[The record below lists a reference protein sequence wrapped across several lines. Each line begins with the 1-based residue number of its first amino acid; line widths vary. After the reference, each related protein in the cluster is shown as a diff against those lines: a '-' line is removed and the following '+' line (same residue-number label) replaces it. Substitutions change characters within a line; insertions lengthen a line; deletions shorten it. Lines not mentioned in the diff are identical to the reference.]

1 MVQTEN
7 TMVEFET
14 LLDEYFTL
22 ESPKVGS
29 VVKGKVLAIESGHVV
44 VDVGSKVEGR
54 IDSKEFTGPGS
65 REEVNIG
72 DEVDV
77 FYESVEN
84 GSGLAVISRERARRE
99 EAWERLLKAQEN
111 NEKVEGSIITRV
123 KGGFTVDLGG
133 VIAFLP
139 GSQVHIRPVKDM
151 ENLIGVPEKFAIL
164 KMDRDKNNIVVSRRA
179 ILEESRAELRA
190 EIVNKLTEG
199 EIIEGIVKNV
209 TDYGA
214 FVDLGGVDGL
224 LHITDMSWRRIK
236 HPSEVVSIG
245 KPVKVRVVS
254 INKESQRI
262 SLGIK
267 QLREDP
273 WFTVDKNYPVNT
285 KHKGFI
291 TNITDYGAFVE
302 LEEGIEGL
310 IHISEM
316 SWNRKHTVPARLV
329 STSEEVEVMV
339 LDIDKAK
346 RRISL
351 GLKQTIPNPWEDF
364 AENYPRGTKL
374 EGEIKNITEF
384 GLFVGLE
391 YDIDG
396 MVHLSD
402 LSWDRP
408 GNEALK
414 EYSEGDRIEF
424 VVSEIDIDKE
434 RVALSIKGLEADPFL
449 ESTSGLFKGKTVTVK
464 VTDILENAIEVEL
477 KSITTLIKRSE
488 LGKDRD
494 NQLPNKFKVGQK
506 IETQVTHVDS
516 STRKLG
522 LSIRQLE
529 MKEAKE
535 AMEKYSSEDSG
546 AVLGDILGEALE
558 KKNDD

>member
-1 MVQTEN
+1 MQTEN
-7 TMVEFET
+7 TMEEFET

-22 ESPKVGS
+22 ESPKVGK
-29 VVKGKVLAIESGHVV
+29 VVKGKILAIESGQVII
-44 VDVGSKVEGR
+44 DVGSKVEGR
-54 IDSKEFTGPGS
+54 IDYKEFTGPGNL
-65 REEVNIG
+65 EEVSVG

-77 FYESVEN
+77 YYESVEN

-99 EAWERLLKAQEN
+99 EAWERLLKAHEN
-111 NEKVEGSIITRV
+111 NEKVEGSIVNRV

-139 GSQVHIRPVKDM
+139 GSQVNIRPMRDIETLM
-151 ENLIGVPEKFAIL
+151 GTLETFAIL

-199 EIIEGIVKNV
+199 EIIEGTVKNI

-224 LHITDMSWRRIK
+224 LHITDMSWGRIK
-236 HPSEVVSIG
+236 HPSEVVSIN
-245 KPVKVRVVS
+245 KTVKVRVVN

-273 WFTVDKNYPVNT
+273 WVTVDEHYPVQT
-285 KHKGFI
+285 KHKGHV

-302 LEEGIEGL
+302 LEPGIEGL

-316 SWNRKHTVPARLV
+316 SWNKKNSTPSRLV
-329 STSEEVEVMV
+329 STSQEVEVMV
-339 LDIDKAK
+339 LDIDKEK

-351 GLKQTIPNPWEDF
+351 GLKQTMPNPWQEF
-364 AENYPRGTKL
+364 AEKYPRGTKL

-384 GLFVGLE
+384 GLFVGLD

-396 MVHLSD
+396 MIHLSD
-402 LSWDRP
+402 LSWDKP
-408 GNEALK
+408 GSELVS
-414 EYSEGDRIEF
+414 EYNPGDVVEV
-424 VVSEIDIDKE
+424 VVSEIDVDKE
-434 RVALSIKGLEADPFL
+434 RVALSIKDLETDPFL
-449 ESTSGLFKGKTVTVK
+449 EATSGLFKGKTVTVN
-464 VTDILENAIEVEL
+464 VTEILDNAIEVEL
-477 KSITTLIKRSE
+477 RGITTIIKRSD
-488 LGKDRD
+488 LGKDMD
-494 NQLPNKFKVGQK
+494 NQLPSKFKVGQ
-506 IETQVTHVDS
+506 EVEAQVTHVDS
-516 STRKLG
+516 SSRKLG
-522 LSIRQLE
+522 LSIRLLE

-535 AMEKYSSEDSG
+535 AVEKYSSNDTG
-546 AVLGDILGEALE
+546 GLLGDILGEALE
-558 KKNDD
+558 SKNE

>member
-1 MVQTEN
+1 MQTDSA
-7 TMVEFET
+7 MVEFET

-22 ESPKVGS
+22 ESPKVGN
-29 VVKGKVLAIESGHVV
+29 VVKGKVLAIESGQVII
-44 VDVGSKVEGR
+44 DVGSKVEGR
-54 IDSKEFTGPGS
+54 IDSKEFTGPGNL
-65 REEVNIG
+65 EEVNVG

-77 FYESVEN
+77 YYESVEN
-84 GSGLAVISRERARRE
+84 GSGLAAISRERARRE
-99 EAWERLLKAQEN
+99 EAWERLLKAHEN
-111 NEKVEGSIITRV
+111 SEKVEGSIVNRV

-139 GSQVHIRPVKDM
+139 GSQVNIRPMRDIESLM
-151 ENLIGVPEKFAIL
+151 GVLETFAIL

-179 ILEESRAELRA
+179 ILEENRAELRA

-199 EIIEGIVKNV
+199 EIIEGVVKNI

-245 KPVKVRVVS
+245 KSIKVKVVN
-254 INKESQRI
+254 INQESQRI

-273 WFTVDKNYPVNT
+273 WLTVEENYPVKT
-285 KHKGFI
+285 RHKGHV

-302 LEEGIEGL
+302 LEPGIEGL

-316 SWNRKHTVPARLV
+316 TWNKKNYSPGRLV
-329 STSEEVEVMV
+329 STSQEVEVMV
-339 LDIDKAK
+339 LDIDKEK

-351 GLKQTIPNPWEDF
+351 GLKQTMPNPWEQF
-364 AENYPRGTKL
+364 AEKYPRGTKL

-391 YDIDG
+391 FDIDG
-396 MVHLSD
+396 MIHLSD
-402 LSWDRP
+402 LSWDKP
-408 GNEALK
+408 GNEIVND
-414 EYSEGDRIEF
+414 YSPGDVVEV

-434 RVALSIKGLEADPFL
+434 RVALSIKELEVDPFL
-449 ESTSGLFKGKTVTVK
+449 EATSGLSRGKTVLVK

-477 KSITTLIKRSE
+477 KGITTLIKRSE
-488 LGKDRD
+488 LGKERD
-494 NQLPNKFKVGQK
+494 NQLPSKFKVGEE
-506 IETQVTHVDS
+506 IEAQVTHVDS
-516 STRKLG
+516 ASRKLN
-522 LSIRQLE
+522 LSIRLLE
-529 MKEAKE
+529 MKEAQE
-535 AMEKYSSEDSG
+535 AVEKYSSKDSG
-546 AVLGDILGEALE
+546 ALLGDILGEALE
-558 KKNDD
+558 NKNE